1 MTAATDATPRTQT
14 SKPRSPS
21 LERASPT
28 FAVEPRSQPA
38 RAPSLDAAPRRL
50 RPAVTRARKQESK
63 LRAGPEHGLEPRLQ
77 GGTITLRSR
86 IQGAKLVVEVED
98 DGVGMAEGRAR
109 EVGFV
114 SRGAGIGMRN
124 VRERL
129 EVLYGNN
136 ARFEVFSRPGRGTRV
151 TLEIPMAPNVL
162 VLADQTSARAS
173 TVL

>member
-1 MTAATDATPRTQT
+1 
-14 SKPRSPS
+14 
-21 LERASPT
+21 
-28 FAVEPRSQPA
+28 
-38 RAPSLDAAPRRL
+38 
-50 RPAVTRARKQESK
+50 
-63 LRAGPEHGLEPRLQ
+63 
-77 GGTITLRSR
+77 
-86 IQGAKLVVEVED
+86 VED

-129 EVLYGNN
+129 EVLYGNS
-136 ARFEVFSRPGRGTRV
+136 ARFDVFSRPGRGTRV

-173 TVL
+173 TLS